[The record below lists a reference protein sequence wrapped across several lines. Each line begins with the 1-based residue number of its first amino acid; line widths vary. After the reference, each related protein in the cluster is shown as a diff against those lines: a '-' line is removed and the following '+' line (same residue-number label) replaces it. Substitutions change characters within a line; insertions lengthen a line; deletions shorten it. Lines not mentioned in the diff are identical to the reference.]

1 MCEMQRYIEFAVVD
15 IDMTE
20 FDPAPDS
27 ESTRRRWQEGTDT
40 FSRVYEV
47 ALGTT
52 SPTAYT
58 DIAELADCS
67 PNAAKKHLERLSEM
81 GILRADLDSR
91 PAQYERNEGY
101 LEWQDASRIA
111 DELAVEEIIDRVRSL
126 ETQCEEYEAQ
136 FETTDPTEVSVFD
149 SESHDTVHE
158 RMAAVSDWQGVIRD
172 IRLYELARQLSQ
184 NDGHLIP
191 A

>member
-1 MCEMQRYIEFAVVD
+1 
-15 IDMTE
+15 MTG
-20 FDPAPDS
+20 FDPSPDS
-27 ESTRRRWQEGTDT
+27 ASAQRRWQEGTDT
-40 FSRVYEV
+40 FDRVYDV
-47 ALGTT
+47 ALGVT

-67 PNAAKKHLERLSEM
+67 PNAAKKHLERLAEM
-81 GILRADLDSR
+81 GIVQADRDSR

-111 DELAVEEIIDRVRSL
+111 NELSVEEIIERVKALEERRREY
-126 ETQCEEYEAQ
+126 ETQ
-136 FETTDPTEVSVFD
+136 FESTDPKEVSVFD
-149 SESHDTVHE
+149 YGDHDTIHD
-158 RMAAVSDWQGVIRD
+158 RMTAVSEWQGVIRD